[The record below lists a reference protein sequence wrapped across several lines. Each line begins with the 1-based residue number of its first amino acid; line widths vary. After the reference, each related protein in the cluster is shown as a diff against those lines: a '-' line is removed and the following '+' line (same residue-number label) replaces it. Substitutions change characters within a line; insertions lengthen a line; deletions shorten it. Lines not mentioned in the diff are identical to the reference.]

1 MTGGP
6 LAGVPGVVGRHLM
19 LGLQAVSR
27 EVRTLVGDTSGQVPA
42 SFIAAG
48 PAHAG
53 GHHHVHEH
61 HPAHL
66 DDSAGGE
73 FVDDRIRELD

>member
-1 MTGGP
+1 VTGGP

-27 EVRTLVGDTSGQVPA
+27 EVRTLVGDTSGQVHA

-48 PAHAG
+48 HAHAVE
-53 GHHHVHEH
+53 HHEH
-61 HPAHL
+61 ERHPEHL